1 LNVGRSVMGN
11 ALSSTDYVRQVLAAW
26 RRTPGTT
33 GAVRPNDRLFAAAL
47 YDRGVPLT
55 AVQNA
60 MILAAARRICRPPG
74 LAPLQPMRSLH
85 YLQPVI
91 DEVLQLGASADFFR
105 YLQSHID
112 RALDSQRPR

>member
-1 LNVGRSVMGN
+1 MGN
-11 ALSSTDYVRQVLAAW
+11 ALSRAGYIRQVLDAW

-33 GAVRPNDRLFAAAL
+33 GAVRPNDRRLAAAL
-47 YDRGVPLT
+47 YARGVPLT

-85 YLQPVI
+85 YLQPII
-91 DEVLQLGASADFFR
+91 DEVLELGASPDYFR
-105 YLQSHID
+105 YLRSHID
-112 RALDSQRPR
+112 RALDSQPPR

>member
-1 LNVGRSVMGN
+1 MENVPSRTG
-11 ALSSTDYVRQVLAAW
+11 YVRHVLDAW

-33 GAVRPNDRLFAAAL
+33 GVVGPNDRRLAAAL

-55 AVQNA
+55 AVESA

-85 YLQPVI
+85 YLRPVI
-91 DEVLQLGASADFFR
+91 DEVLELHASPDYFR

-112 RALDSQRPR
+112 RALNSPPPQ